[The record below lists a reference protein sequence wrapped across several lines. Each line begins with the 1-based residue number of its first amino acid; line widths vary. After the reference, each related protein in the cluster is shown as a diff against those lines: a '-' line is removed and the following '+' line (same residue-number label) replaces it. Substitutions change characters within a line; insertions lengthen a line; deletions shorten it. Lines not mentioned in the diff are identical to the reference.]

1 MQTRE
6 KVMKTKKETD
16 KILCK
21 QCGVENSHKDLP
33 CWSCGAAPGTKAD
46 KTKAFKNDNVKLNT
60 GVYSDNISSSLGI
73 IGFWLGLI
81 AIALCVY
88 VGYSIYNAESVKAA
102 INEVSKKY

>member
-1 MQTRE
+1 
-6 KVMKTKKETD
+6 MKAKKETD
-16 KILCK
+16 KILCN

-33 CWSCGAAPGTKAD
+33 CWSCGADPEKKVEKPKAD

-60 GVYSDNISSSLGI
+60 GTYSDNISRSLGI

-88 VGYSIYNAESVKAA
+88 VGYSIYNTESVKAA
-102 INEVSKKY
+102 INEVYKKY